1 MSTLREDTQCVI
13 EAALAAAQPKYAVT
27 RALGNL
33 SFGSGRLRVLAI
45 GKAAWGMAQ
54 AAYGVLGDRIEQ
66 GMVITQY
73 GYAQGKLPRFSIRE
87 AGHPVPDLNSVHAS
101 EAAIAMVQG
110 LEAADTVLMLISGG
124 GSALFEK
131 PLIPLPLY
139 ATTTEALFHCGADI
153 TEINIIRRRLSAVKG
168 GRFATLCAPARV
180 VGLLLS
186 DVLGDAPETVA
197 SGPISP
203 DPVTSAEAERTL
215 IRLFPDAPELLHALM
230 RRETPKMLPNAE
242 THMIGNLQLL
252 VRSAARALRRL
263 GYDTMVLTDRLH
275 CEAREA
281 GRFLSSIALSHQGE
295 TRSIAY
301 LVGGETVVYLNGT
314 GLGGRNQELAL
325 AAAPA
330 LDGLRDTAL
339 FSFSSDGIDG
349 PTNAAGG
356 YVDQRSAGKLR
367 KAQVDINAALD
378 NNDSYHALQAC
389 DGLLITGPTGTN
401 LNDIAAVMI
410 RR

>member
-1 MSTLREDTQCVI
+1 MSTLREDAQCVI

-27 RALGNL
+27 RALEKL
-33 SFGSGRLRVLAI
+33 TFSSGRLLVLAI

-54 AAYGVLGDRIEQ
+54 AAFAALGNRIEQ
-66 GMVITQY
+66 GMVITPY

-87 AGHPVPDLNSVHAS
+87 AGHPVPDLNSVRAT

-110 LEAADTVLMLISGG
+110 LEAEDTVLMLISGG

-131 PLIPLPLY
+131 PLIPLSLY
-139 ATTTEALFHCGADI
+139 ATTTDALFHCGANI
-153 TEINIIRRRLSAVKG
+153 TELNIIRRRLSAVKG
-168 GRFATLCAPARV
+168 GRFASLCAPAHV
-180 VGLLLS
+180 VGLLFS

-203 DPVTSAEAERTL
+203 DPITSAEAEHTL
-215 IRLFPDAPELLHALM
+215 HRLFPDAPELLHTLM
-230 RRETPKMLPNAE
+230 RRETPKLLLNAE
-242 THMIGNLQLL
+242 THVIGNLQLL
-252 VRSAARALRRL
+252 VRASARALRHL
-263 GYDTMVLTDRLH
+263 GYDTTILTDRLQ

-281 GRFLSSIALSHQGE
+281 GRFLASMAFSHQGE

-301 LVGGETVVYLNGT
+301 LTGGETVVHVCGT
-314 GLGGRNQELAL
+314 GQGGRNQELAL
-325 AAAPA
+325 AAAPL

-367 KAQVDINAALD
+367 KAQVDVYETLQ
-378 NNDSYHALQAC
+378 NNDSYAALRAC
-389 DGLLITGPTGTN
+389 DGLMVTGPTGTN
-401 LNDIAAVMI
+401 LNDIAAVLI